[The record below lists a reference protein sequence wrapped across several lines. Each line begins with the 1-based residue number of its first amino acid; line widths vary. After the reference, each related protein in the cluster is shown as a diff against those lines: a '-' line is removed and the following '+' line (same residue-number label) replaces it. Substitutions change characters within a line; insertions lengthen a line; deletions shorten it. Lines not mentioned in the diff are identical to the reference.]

1 MGMGLLNSNGELED
15 RDGYM
20 IYLGAVFPMPWD
32 AKFGLEYNYGSQYWF
47 NFTGAED
54 SLVGSKLAVRGSVY
68 EGYWHQPIFND
79 NFFATIGVRYYDYE
93 YSGSGN
99 PMGEPMKISELSSL
113 NALNPVVDEVWDGY
127 VSLTFRY

>member
-1 MGMGLLNSNGELED
+1 MGMGLLNSNGELESHN
-15 RDGYM
+15 GYM
-20 IYLGAVFPMPWD
+20 VYLGAVFPMPWD
-32 AKFGLEYNYGSQYWF
+32 ARFGLEYNYGSRYWF

-54 SLVGSKLAVRGSVY
+54 SLVGSKLAVRGHVY
-68 EGYWHQPIFND
+68 EGYWHQPIYGD

-99 PMGEPMKISELSSL
+99 PMGKPIKIDDLSSL
-113 NALNPVVDEVWDGY
+113 NALTPIIDKVWDGY

>member
-1 MGMGLLNSNGELED
+1 MGMGLLNSYGELES

-20 IYLGAVFPMPWD
+20 IYLGAVFPMPWN
-32 AKFGLEYNYGSQYWF
+32 AKLGLEYNHGSKYWF

-54 SLVGSKLAVRGSVY
+54 SLVASKLAVRGSVF

-79 NFFATIGVRYYDYE
+79 NFFATVGLRYYDYD

-99 PMGEPMKISELSSL
+99 PMGEPVKIDDLSSL
-113 NALNPVVDEVWDGY
+113 NALTPVVDEVLDGY